1 MSYGELVKELKLEDR
16 IIAVTRVSSQN
27 EKLNDVGGCIYKSL
41 GRVLAGETLVLGK
54 GSCSCAGFDH
64 NSGLKDERPMI
75 PGGFG
80 VFLSKGSDQMWTPPG
95 ERFKC
100 DPQTAEAMFENRL
113 EQCVEDFAYR
123 LQSQG
128 LNLETYL
135 KYTNSNIDDF
145 KKSFRP
151 QAEMQVKYR
160 LALEKIVELENITP
174 DEKDIEEQY
183 KKMAED
189 YGVELEKVKAA
200 IPASEL
206 SKDIAVGKA
215 IDLVKENAVITEVEQ
230 KSEEEK
236 KPAAKKAAAKKPA
249 AKKTAAKKTEEK
261 SAE

>member
-100 DPQTAEAMFENRL
+100 DPQTAEAMFENL
-113 EQCVEDFAYR
+113 PKDVMGGFDAIKFEAYR
-123 LQSQG
+123 EGMKPDIVVILAALLVLHGYHRSEYDSAIATTVSG
-128 LNLETYL
+128 CASMLR
-135 KYTNSNIDDF
+135 IPF
-145 KKSFRP
+145 
-151 QAEMQVKYR
+151 AEM
-160 LALEKIVELENITP
+160 
-174 DEKDIEEQY
+174 
-183 KKMAED
+183 KKERP
-189 YGVELEKVKAA
+189 K
-200 IPASEL
+200 
-206 SKDIAVGKA
+206 
-215 IDLVKENAVITEVEQ
+215 AVITATDLAQRHFVDENLLALSVSGSDFE
-230 KSEEEK
+230 KMLSVTSECYFHSPVFKKIRRRIHKDEALEEK
-236 KPAAKKAAAKKPA
+236 RFSILA
-249 AKKTAAKKTEEK
+249 
-261 SAE
+261 